1 MVFELITNNIKPT
14 ILPSKDE
21 IEEWRIVEAC
31 PKYEVSSFGR
41 VRHITR
47 QHILTPT
54 IDKSGY
60 PRVCFYDNKEK
71 KQKKYKVHRLVAL
84 AFCDGYISG
93 EKEIVDHIDHCP
105 QNNYY
110 KNLRFVSRSENV
122 INRCK
127 AIRNPRINLTEWPVV
142 LFDKNTNEPKAL
154 YPSVTEACEELS
166 LSISN
171 VLENIYRRRMPYK
184 IGYFV
189 LLQDLPPEE
198 LEKVKNF

>member
-1 MVFELITNNIKPT
+1 M
-14 ILPSKDE
+14 
-21 IEEWRIVEAC
+21 
-31 PKYEVSSFGR
+31 
-41 VRHITR
+41 
-47 QHILTPT
+47 
-54 IDKSGY
+54 
-60 PRVCFYDNKEK
+60 
-71 KQKKYKVHRLVAL
+71 
-84 AFCDGYISG
+84 
-93 EKEIVDHIDHCP
+93 
-105 QNNYY
+105 
-110 KNLRFVSRSENV
+110 SRSENV
-122 INRCK
+122 INRYK